1 MEYGNYKKFNEN
13 NFLYELD
20 QELNKGSIYKEK
32 HYQYYVFTNTFRMVL
47 DKHAPIKKKIVRGNE
62 APFMTKELSKTI
74 MKRSKLKNRYTKCP
88 SRKIFLPFKKQKNN
102 GMNLNKKTEKKRLF
116 QNYFKWSNGKQI
128 ILANSQIFSDVQR
141 FSP

>member
-1 MEYGNYKKFNEN
+1 
-13 NFLYELD
+13 
-20 QELNKGSIYKEK
+20 
-32 HYQYYVFTNTFRMVL
+32 MVL

-128 ILANSQIFSDVQR
+128 ILAYSQIFSDVQR